1 MLDAGYRK
9 STTRL
14 SALVSRNPSPF
25 AARGRLNLFDSKATL
40 IRFFVGHR
48 YRARLLEVRDDC
60 RVAIS
65 RKFGEGAVGI
75 SMTPKACRHSAF
87 KIKRF
92 VPRNRWKFPRSSA
105 ATEISL
111 KTLRDSQ
118 RVKDNKRSLVVKSR
132 KYRVKRVKTV
142 V

>member
-14 SALVSRNPSPF
+14 SALVSLNPSPF

-60 RVAIS
+60 RVCDLAKIRRRS
-65 RKFGEGAVGI
+65 RRYI
-75 SMTPKACRHSAF
+75 NDT
-87 KIKRF
+87 
-92 VPRNRWKFPRSSA
+92 
-105 ATEISL
+105 
-111 KTLRDSQ
+111 
-118 RVKDNKRSLVVKSR
+118 
-132 KYRVKRVKTV
+132 
-142 V
+142 